1 MLGAG
6 PAWGRE
12 DADGTILR
20 GGILYEKVLELLS
33 RLRAAVSY
41 SQRDMSGISV
51 HGEQVKRKL
60 ENSIYNSVKKNKPWE
75 SKTKEG
81 KIIETTRYRGR
92 CYGSP
97 ECRKQPLFVG
107 QRTPLQT
114 PSRWGLGFSM

>member
-1 MLGAG
+1 MLGVG

-12 DADGTILR
+12 DADGTILHR
-20 GGILYEKVLELLS
+20 GILCEKVLELIS

-41 SQRDMSGISV
+41 SQQEISCISV
-51 HGEQVKRKL
+51 HGEQLKRKL

-75 SKTKEG
+75 LKTKEG

-92 CYGSP
+92 CCGSP

-114 PSRWGLGFSM
+114 ASHWGLGFSM